1 MAGCLLDRPH
11 LCAAGSPS
19 HRDGGDWHLLHAAAM
34 RLCGSPNAGAMT
46 TRDGMAVVLSE

>member
-19 HRDGGDWHLLHAAAM
+19 HRDGGDWHLLHAACYEIVWVAK
-34 RLCGSPNAGAMT
+34 CWCNDDA
-46 TRDGMAVVLSE
+46 